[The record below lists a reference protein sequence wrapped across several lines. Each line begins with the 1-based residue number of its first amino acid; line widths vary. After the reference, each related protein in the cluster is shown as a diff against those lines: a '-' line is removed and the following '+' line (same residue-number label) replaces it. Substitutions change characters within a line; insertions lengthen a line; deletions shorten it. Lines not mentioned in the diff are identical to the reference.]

1 MLQYSGQCQCVCA
14 FDGTSDFDSEIGTY
28 RDLSRWKHPGID
40 QPDYN
45 LIEVWLIEAIAIIP
59 WKHRGIYQIIII

>member
-1 MLQYSGQCQCVCA
+1 MFVPLTVPVILIRDVICLYHSK
-14 FDGTSDFDSEIGTY
+14 IGTY